1 MDEISDQRKRLG
13 LTLAVPGGVAGQLF
27 AVGYSAWISSKRQ
40 VPVHIQFHHLG
51 SSIGKLGVRSVL
63 ESETAKSLGIT
74 FSVTSE
80 NWPPTISQPSGWRI
94 SSLSS
99 RLKKKLS
106 RDYIPWNTLSSHTL
120 LSAPSG
126 SIISG
131 YPTDYRIIEESWE
144 HLSKMIASSTYQ
156 DFTNNTGGEDTVA
169 IHWRLGDYVQNKY
182 HGAVAWRSLNN
193 CLRYANPEGMP
204 VRVFTDSP
212 DLAGRA
218 IREFRGLDQYEL
230 VSHDIWSDLFGMTR
244 SRVFIGSHSGVSFL
258 AALALR
264 SNNSSSAT
272 WLPNTWFLN
281 RDAQQRFH
289 MGPHTEHGSAFY
301 PARLVTSPVPT

>member
-1 MDEISDQRKRLG
+1 MDYLNERKKRPV

-27 AVGYSAWISSKRQ
+27 AVGYAAWISTKRQ

-51 SSIGKLGVRSVL
+51 SSIGKLGVRAVL
-63 ESETAKSLGIT
+63 ESEVAKSLGIT
-74 FSVTSE
+74 FSVTGD
-80 NWPPTISQPSGWRI
+80 NWPPTPLKANDWRSNLTSRIRKKLYGDVIPWETI
-94 SSLSS
+94 SS
-99 RLKKKLS
+99 
-106 RDYIPWNTLSSHTL
+106 DTL
-120 LSAPSG
+120 LSASRG
-126 SIISG
+126 AIISG

-144 HLSKMIASSTYQ
+144 LLSTMVASSTYA
-156 DFTNNTGGEDTVA
+156 DFTNDTGREDTVS
-169 IHWRLGDYVQNKY
+169 IHWRLGDYVKNKY
-182 HGAVAWRSLNN
+182 HGAVAWGSLKN
-193 CLRYANPEGMP
+193 CLRYANPENMP

-212 DLAGRA
+212 DLAGRV
-218 IREFRGLDQYEL
+218 IREFRGFDEYEL
-230 VSHDIWSDLFGMTR
+230 VSDDIWSDLFGMTR

-264 SNNSSSAT
+264 SNNTNSET

-301 PARLVTSPVPT
+301 PARLVISPFPI